1 MRLLSISTGVFL
13 ATLVTISGAANAQ
26 EQGTEAVQEKL
37 EGEYHLTKTTDD
49 KSDIVTA
56 GSVVVLHKDKVLMVG
71 ATSTANPCMN
81 TYRDGRITAA
91 KACGVGEKFKKF
103 GRFIPGSSSAPSLMT
118 RNFVSGEKFW
128 VTRIDVRNNG
138 VVFDFFTDAIND
150 TRYIAALMI
159 PFGAFVPSPEEA
171 LKVVRE
177 VISVDASEDTKDSGG
192 GGQQGAPPGGKQ
204 QAAAP
209 PPEPAAPSQAPAA
222 APPAPAEAPPPPIE
236 PPPPPPADPVEIQ
249 VGQTPEQVV
258 AALGQ
263 PIKKAK
269 TSTKEIYFYKDLKVT
284 FVNGKVKDIE

>member
-49 KSDIVTA
+49 KSDTVTA

>member
-1 MRLLSISTGVFL
+1 M
-13 ATLVTISGAANAQ
+13 
-26 EQGTEAVQEKL
+26 
-37 EGEYHLTKTTDD
+37 
-49 KSDIVTA
+49 TA

-209 PPEPAAPSQAPAA
+209 PRNR
-222 APPAPAEAPPPPIE
+222 
-236 PPPPPPADPVEIQ
+236 PPPARRLQQRRQHPRKRPHRPSSLLLHRLP
-249 VGQTPEQVV
+249 TPWKSRWGKHRSRSWLLSASQSRR
-258 AALGQ
+258 
-263 PIKKAK
+263 PKRPPRKSI
-269 TSTKEIYFYKDLKVT
+269 STKI
-284 FVNGKVKDIE
+284 